1 MTKVVFSPFFSP
13 ESSESKKTG
22 PQYLRLATT
31 SLGNSIDVETFELYP
46 SSKKA
51 GSCYVLQSARSK
63 AIADG
68 AKYAVIA
75 VVIAAIALMLQG
87 LLNTEGTLTQS
98 LMYSFHDAA
107 ESVKAP
113 AAIVADDVRSAANLN
128 NADSPV
134 AKAQHRLRDL
144 LHAHIHSVTA
154 SEPSS
159 TPPQKA
165 LVIHH
170 DPDTDGSL
178 STEVHE
184 GEHDVVKKHTEAR
197 KWEELD
203 KHEQRRWK
211 EKLADAGMWTIEEGE
226 TILKGIFF
234 SEAGALVGRVA
245 AGVIG

>member
-1 MTKVVFSPFFSP
+1 M
-13 ESSESKKTG
+13 
-22 PQYLRLATT
+22 
-31 SLGNSIDVETFELYP
+31 I
-46 SSKKA
+46 
-51 GSCYVLQSARSK
+51 
-63 AIADG
+63 G
-68 AKYAVIA
+68 AKV
-75 VVIAAIALMLQG
+75 
-87 LLNTEGTLTQS
+87 
-98 LMYSFHDAA
+98 
-107 ESVKAP
+107 P
-113 AAIVADDVRSAANLN
+113 AANIVADVKRAANIN

-144 LHAHIHSVTA
+144 LHLHVDSVAA
-154 SEPSS
+154 SRPGSN
-159 TPPQKA
+159 PAQKA
-165 LVIHH
+165 LVVHH
-170 DPDTDGSL
+170 DPETDGSL

-184 GEHDVVKKHTEAR
+184 GEFDVVKKHTEAK